1 MLQEQTPATAIHP
14 SFQEGSSDQEEG
26 GQDEGGQEEG
36 GQDEGGQSK
45 FFTFT
50 QTFNHS

>member
-14 SFQEGSSDQEEG
+14 SFQEGSSRLSRD
-26 GQDEGGQEEG
+26 EG